1 MVRALA
7 EPVAQQNVVVVVRV
21 ASAAGSAEDVLGVD
35 ARVVRFGFGFARNVG
50 FVVVDGFDGFFFFF
64 GDARGVGV
72 RLRILQLFEQLA
84 DAELGAED
92 LRARLGDLGRG
103 AEFLAAAFSRVESV
117 R

>member
-35 ARVVRFGFGFARNVG
+35 ARVVRFGFGFARG
-50 FVVVDGFDGFFFFF
+50 FVVVDGFDGFFF

>member
-50 FVVVDGFDGFFFFF
+50 FVVVDGFDGFFF